1 MDGAAD
7 GAKKEQT
14 FGETTV
20 SSLYDI
26 YSSFSLCNLLVLY
39 FYSDWY
45 NLDGNNGS
53 SACMFVCN
61 FCIVWNVW
69 MQINNVKK
77 NKGLS
82 FDVHMLNYYYFF
94 N

>member
-1 MDGAAD
+1 MCELGLHWKIWKNVGLEEVGGRSMDGAAD

-39 FYSDWY
+39 FYSD
-45 NLDGNNGS
+45 
-53 SACMFVCN
+53 
-61 FCIVWNVW
+61 
-69 MQINNVKK
+69 
-77 NKGLS
+77 
-82 FDVHMLNYYYFF
+82 
-94 N
+94 